1 MKHLYS
7 EDRKNQ
13 IFANLSKLKLL
24 NQTEYRNDELLE
36 TLREFANALLETVH
50 EKEHA
55 SHLSIRTLG
64 QYLLNQSDNVG
75 LEDSSNVAYAANQI
89 DRLSYRIHCLES
101 GKFGET
107 RANRA
112 LFGIDAPNRILRN
125 VEVDIDGEPY
135 EMDFI
140 VINQAGIFAIES
152 KHYNRNMVIDH
163 SGALVGEGTQENASS
178 LKKIGMQMANQRAAV
193 RRILTDAFPD
203 HERFM
208 VIAENVKSVLLS
220 TSNYSITDLREKEK
234 TLTCDTVADYLN
246 HASGMELTREE
257 INLIAETLE
266 NAVHEKTYPIGW
278 DYKRVAEAFAR
289 AVAKI
294 EYASENKAEY
304 SEGNSTVTD
313 FLEKEACPECDF
325 FKKEENSGKRTGW
338 GFLGGMMAITL
349 VGIGMHIFK
358 K

>member
-1 MKHLYS
+1 MKKEKSIMKHLYS

-64 QYLLNQSDNVG
+64 QYLLNQANNVG

-89 DRLSYRIHCLES
+89 DRLSYRIHCLEK
-101 GKFGET
+101 GKLGET

-140 VINQAGIFAIES
+140 VINQA
-152 KHYNRNMVIDH
+152 
-163 SGALVGEGTQENASS
+163 
-178 LKKIGMQMANQRAAV
+178 
-193 RRILTDAFPD
+193 
-203 HERFM
+203 
-208 VIAENVKSVLLS
+208 
-220 TSNYSITDLREKEK
+220 
-234 TLTCDTVADYLN
+234 
-246 HASGMELTREE
+246 
-257 INLIAETLE
+257 
-266 NAVHEKTYPIGW
+266 
-278 DYKRVAEAFAR
+278 
-289 AVAKI
+289 
-294 EYASENKAEY
+294 
-304 SEGNSTVTD
+304 
-313 FLEKEACPECDF
+313 
-325 FKKEENSGKRTGW
+325 
-338 GFLGGMMAITL
+338 
-349 VGIGMHIFK
+349 
-358 K
+358 